1 MDGLWSRAAGE
12 LEKVHLYIY
21 IWCCVVRGMLYC
33 ICAFS
38 KCILGDPDV
47 VCDILPDPF
56 RMHNKS
62 QPKANIPSPA
72 LHPPWQLDTERGPWP
87 VLCCEISWSQ
97 TAFRSGKGWK
107 WPQQSTFQLSSQS
120 WSAAAPRE
128 HSIPSTMPGLA
139 VGSPSCTLP
148 YREPGKLFL
157 FPPSLSKA
165 PFSGLCSVLEFSLRS
180 GSRL

>member
-72 LHPPWQLDTERGPWP
+72 LHPPGSLTRREDPGQYFAVRFPGVRQLLGVGRAENDPSKVHSSYPARAGLQLLPG
-87 VLCCEISWSQ
+87 S
-97 TAFRSGKGWK
+97 TAFPAQCQDLLWD
-107 WPQQSTFQLSSQS
+107 PP
-120 WSAAAPRE
+120 AAPCPTE
-128 HSIPSTMPGLA
+128 SQ
-139 VGSPSCTLP
+139 GSFSCFLP
-148 YREPGKLFL
+148 L
-157 FPPSLSKA
+157 
-165 PFSGLCSVLEFSLRS
+165 
-180 GSRL
+180 